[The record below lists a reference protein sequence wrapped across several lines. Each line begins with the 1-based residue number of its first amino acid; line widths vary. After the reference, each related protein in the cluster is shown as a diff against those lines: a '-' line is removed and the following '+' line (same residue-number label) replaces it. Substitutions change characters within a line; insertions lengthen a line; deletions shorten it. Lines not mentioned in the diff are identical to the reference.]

1 MADSILFKEF
11 IEYYPSIDNILDYKR
26 GDEEGSLAFLKDFY
40 TNVWGAFD
48 EYVENDVILYE
59 VFKGNERRL
68 SDIKKQSILLDEM
81 YSTQIYRRE
90 KIISI
95 IKDFG
100 SKNNFYNSNCVNDN
114 CKNDNCVNCI
124 LKKNLSQKKEHGLR
138 LETSFFS
145 KYFHWY
151 NEVNYSENALPIYD
165 LNVLVGAFIYTKILQ
180 LDIKDFNF
188 KRKDFK
194 NIFKIG
200 GSVNNDKALDLEY
213 VGNNCKKKINY
224 LTLKK
229 NLDRIINSS
238 KIENKIN
245 DDNSNPKI
253 KSLEI
258 KDKIINLEN
267 PTQDPQKNCLYE
279 NISIYRLV
287 DKFLWLTYKIAEQ
300 LTEAEIMLTEAEKI
314 DENNTKG
321 KNKILNQTVPIKV
334 KLNYLN
340 LLLETK
346 KNTPSDL
353 KNKIINYLNL
363 LKNTSKD
370 QDLLENIEE
379 KIQYLNLL
387 LDTSKDQDL
396 LKKNDKISLQ
406 QNKRFNYPPMT

>member
-1 MADSILFKEF
+1 MADSISFENF
-11 IEYYPSIDNILDYKR
+11 IKYYPSIDEIINYE
-26 GDEEGSLAFLKDFY
+26 GGVENGSLAFLKDFY

-48 EYVENDVILYE
+48 EYVENDVMLYNLFNENKDENDLAIKARVGIL
-59 VFKGNERRL
+59 N
-68 SDIKKQSILLDEM
+68 SM
-81 YSTQIYRRE
+81 YSTQINKIG
-90 KIISI
+90 KIIEIITEEDNKYSVESI
-95 IKDFG
+95 QNALNKIKDLNKREG
-100 SKNNFYNSNCVNDN
+100 
-114 CKNDNCVNCI
+114 
-124 LKKNLSQKKEHGLR
+124 KKINEVQ
-138 LETSFFS
+138 SFFS

-300 LTEAEIMLTEAEKI
+300 LTEAEKI

-321 KNKILNQTVPIKV
+321 KNKILNQTVPIEV
-334 KLNYLN
+334 K
-340 LLLETK
+340 
-346 KNTPSDL
+346 
-353 KNKIINYLNL
+353 INYLNL

-379 KIQYLNLL
+379 KIQYL
-387 LDTSKDQDL
+387 
-396 LKKNDKISLQ
+396 IH
-406 QNKRFNYPPMT
+406 

>member
-1 MADSILFKEF
+1 MADSISFENF
-11 IEYYPSIDNILDYKR
+11 IKYYPSIDEIINY
-26 GDEEGSLAFLKDFY
+26 GGGVENGSLAFLKDFY
-40 TNVWGAFD
+40 TKVWGAFD

-151 NEVNYSENALPIYD
+151 NEVNYPNNALPIYD
-165 LNVLVGAFIYTKILQ
+165 LNVLVGAFIYINNLHFKQNNFFCDRTEFKKILY
-180 LDIKDFNF
+180 I
-188 KRKDFK
+188 RKDK
-194 NIFKIG
+194 NDG
-200 GSVNNDKALDLEY
+200 KALDLKY
-213 VGNNCKKKINY
+213 VGDDCKKKINY
-224 LTLKK
+224 LTLKEK
-229 NLDRIINSS
+229 YLDRI
-238 KIENKIN
+238 
-245 DDNSNPKI
+245 I

-267 PTQDPQKNCLYE
+267 PTKDSQKNCLYE

-314 DENNTKG
+314 DKNNTKG

-334 KLNYLN
+334 KIQYLE

-353 KNKIINYLNL
+353 ENKVIKYLNL